1 MTIAVTIESILLV
14 YILRN
19 NRSKKKS
26 TYILAKTWRARW
38 LKNAPSNK
46 KIFLQLYFLK
56 ELCLAVIM
64 WWKFKFHYPKCNLI
78 TSLTFKAYF
87 YLKFLFLI
95 SKHKFLSKVQFQF
108 CVELLSKINYGNF
121 LSALAVS
128 DLQARVSMAEAN
140 FRSKMGNCIFH
151 TFLPVFQ
158 KILRRIAHFLR

>member
-1 MTIAVTIESILLV
+1 M
-14 YILRN
+14 RN

-38 LKNAPSNK
+38 LKNAQSNK
-46 KIFLQLYFLK
+46 KVFLEFYFTK

-64 WWKFKFHYPKCNLI
+64 WWKFKIHYLKCHLI

-87 YLKFLFLI
+87 YLKFSFLI

-121 LSALAVS
+121 LSLTVS
-128 DLQARVSMAEAN
+128 DPQAIGFLWRKQTFAKKCAIAYSTHFCQHSKNFCAELL
-140 FRSKMGNCIFH
+140 IFAL
-151 TFLPVFQ
+151 T
-158 KILRRIAHFLR
+158 